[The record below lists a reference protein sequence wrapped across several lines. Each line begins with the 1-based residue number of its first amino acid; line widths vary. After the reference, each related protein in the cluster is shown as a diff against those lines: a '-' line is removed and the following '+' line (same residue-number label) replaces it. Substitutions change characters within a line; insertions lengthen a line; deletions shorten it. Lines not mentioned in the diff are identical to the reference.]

1 MKYTRVL
8 LAVLV
13 LQVVALVGCGAGA
26 GYQLP
31 SKPDNLSDPRLA
43 TQITDAPRLRSV
55 QSIVVMRPTVGTRKG
70 GFAFSEFDAY
80 TTILQGAQ
88 ELLSIRIEEGFEEK
102 SAMRFSAKPGRTILS
117 TKLIRVEE
125 RRGSRIGG
133 EPAIVSFR
141 ITLSSSVD
149 QEELWTAQFFYRQP
163 QTSEDVLS
171 WGKGEKTK
179 TAGISGFKSAM
190 EVFKEGV
197 HLALA
202 DLSARREEQFVSKG

>member
-1 MKYTRVL
+1 MKYLRVFF
-8 LAVLV
+8 AVLV
-13 LQVVALVGCGAGA
+13 FQVVALGGCGTGA

-31 SKPDNLSDPRLA
+31 SQPNNLSDPRLA
-43 TQITDAPRLRSV
+43 TQITDASRLRSV
-55 QSIVVMRPTVGTRKG
+55 QSIVVMRPTVDTRKG
-70 GFAFSEFDAY
+70 GLAFSEFDAY

-88 ELLSIRIEEGFEEK
+88 EILSIRIEEGAEEK
-102 SAMRFSAKPGRTILS
+102 AAARFAAKPGRTILS
-117 TKLIRVEE
+117 TKLIRAEE

-171 WGKGEKTK
+171 WGKGEQTK

-190 EVFKEGV
+190 EVFKEGI

-202 DLSARREEQFVSKG
+202 DLSARREEQFISNG